1 MTATITSIPLGPLQ
15 TNGYLISSSGHAV
28 MVDPGGDAHIVIA
41 EIERHGFTLDAIWL
55 THAHFDHVGGI
66 AELQAKYPVPL
77 RMHAEGAIMLQHS
90 GESARRYGLPFTDP
104 PQEYQAIDTD
114 EVLTIGN
121 TKAVA
126 LFTPGHAPGHLS
138 FYFAE
143 EGVVLSGDAL
153 FQRSIGR
160 TDIPLADQDTLLA
173 SIQTQLF
180 TLPDETVVLSGHGAP
195 TTIGDERAHNPF
207 LTGL

>member
-1 MTATITSIPLGPLQ
+1 MTATITPIPLGPLQ
-15 TNGYLISSSGHAV
+15 TNGYLISSNGHAV

-77 RMHAEGAIMLQHS
+77 RMHAEGAIMLQRS
-90 GESARRYGLPFTDP
+90 GESARLYGLPFTDP

-126 LFTPGHAPGHLS
+126 LLTPGHAPGHLS

-160 TDIPLADQDTLLA
+160 TDIPLANQDTLLA